1 MPLTPLSYTE
11 ISQVLDHT
19 DICRLL
25 DADTTRLLTASNTP
39 AIPRSRPAPEL
50 ADTQTASP
58 RPAAEPADLAAIW
71 QHIREEEH
79 RLDFAVSTSPQPPAW
94 TRSAPP
100 AAPAVPAWV
109 WRYSALALSTGGAV
123 GLAGWGIGQTA
134 AWGPYLETALYT
146 LAVIAVGGTACAM
159 AAASLLGKVISATR
173 ARLDRPHITQHI
185 TATGWFGRA
194 HGTINHR

>member
-11 ISQVLDHT
+11 ISEALDHT

-25 DADTTRLLTASNTP
+25 DDDTTRLLTASNTP
-39 AIPRSRPAPEL
+39 AVPRPRPTPE
-50 ADTQTASP
+50 TESP
-58 RPAAEPADLAAIW
+58 RPAAEPVDLAAIW

-79 RLDFAVSTSPQPPAW
+79 RPDHTAPTSPQPPAW

-134 AWGPYLETALYT
+134 AWGPYLEPALYT
-146 LAVIAVGGTACAM
+146 LAVIAVGGAACAM
-159 AAASLLGKVISATR
+159 AAASLLGKVISAIR
-173 ARLDRPHITQHI
+173 ARLERPHITQHI
-185 TATGWFGRA
+185 TATGFLGRA
-194 HGTINHR
+194 NGTINHR

>member
-11 ISQVLDHT
+11 ISEALDHT

-25 DADTTRLLTASNTP
+25 DDDTSRLLTASNTS
-39 AIPRSRPAPEL
+39 AVPRPRPTPEL
-50 ADTQTASP
+50 ADAETGSP
-58 RPAAEPADLAAIW
+58 RPAAEPADLVAIW
-71 QHIREEEH
+71 QHIREEQS
-79 RLDFAVSTSPQPPAW
+79 RLDNSAQSSPQPPAW
-94 TRSAPP
+94 VRPTPP

-146 LAVIAVGGTACAM
+146 LAVIAVGGAACAM
-159 AAASLLGKVISATR
+159 AAASLLGKVIGAIRTR
-173 ARLDRPHITQHI
+173 LERPHITQHI

-194 HGTINHR
+194 NGTINHR